1 MLGKIRIFFWIT
13 YGVWLAAFV
22 VLPIL
27 LVLYQSLH
35 DVHGRWTL
43 ENFSRFFS
51 PVYLRMAGDS
61 LWYAFWITFLSL
73 VVAYPAALSLVRLAS
88 RDFWLVALILP
99 SWVNLFLKAYAFLG
113 ILSEH
118 GPVNALF
125 SLVGLGS
132 VPLLFTDL
140 GFVLVSVYIFI
151 PFMILPIFN
160 AIRAIP
166 AELIDAARDLGASP
180 LQVVRRV
187 IWPLSL
193 PGVRAGVQATFI
205 HPCVVSLHDHTAH
218 RGKPRYYL
226 GDRHRA
232 ALSRDGRLGDGVG
245 HRRRPS
251 PSHERVRDL
260 RPAESLC
267 CSRRGRVGF
276 RAARNDGEGVGKA
289 GKGVNF
295 RGGGR
300 EFKMH
305 WK

>member
-1 MLGKIRIFFWIT
+1 MLGKIRILFWIT

-43 ENFSRFFS
+43 ENFFRFFS

-73 VVAYPAALSLVRLAS
+73 VVAYPAALALVRLAS

-99 SWVNLFLKAYAFLG
+99 SWVNLLLKAYAFLG

-118 GPVNALF
+118 GPVNALV
-125 SLVGLGS
+125 SLVGLGP

-160 AIRAIP
+160 AVRAIP

-205 HPCVVSLHDHTAH
+205 P
-218 RGKPRYYL
+218 
-226 GDRHRA
+226 
-232 ALSRDGRLGDGVG
+232 ALSLFMITRLIAGNRVITLGTAIEQHFLVTGDWGMGSAIAVVLLLLMSASVIFARRSFFAAPVG
-245 HRRRPS
+245 
-251 PSHERVRDL
+251 
-260 RPAESLC
+260 
-267 CSRRGRVGF
+267 
-276 RAARNDGEGVGKA
+276 GE
-289 GKGVNF
+289 
-295 RGGGR
+295 
-300 EFKMH
+300 
-305 WK
+305 